1 MHLEILTFF
10 IHESSRTDLGNSL
23 EIRRSRFSDHHR
35 FVRKKIFSKL
45 EFVEL
50 HSKRVG
56 DRANR
61 DESADSVG
69 SAIVGVPITMG
80 EVMQP

>member
-23 EIRRSRFSDHHR
+23 EIRRSRFSDHHS
-35 FVRKKIFSKL
+35 FARKKTFFKL
-45 EFVEL
+45 EVVEL
-50 HSKRVG
+50 HSKRVW
-56 DRANR
+56 DRENC
-61 DESADSVG
+61 DESIDGVG